1 MSSVARR
8 RDEMKKSSAAHPKAN
23 SRPEAAAAAA
33 YLAPPRVE
41 FQRGQVGV
49 KDHVAGLDVDG
60 RLPLADGAQVPG
72 GVHQTP
78 EGRDC
83 GGWKK
88 GTVISERAY
97 SSGAPRDQTAR
108 RGSESHYEGEKKKIG
123 EFGEILIYIRL
134 HWNLT

>member
-1 MSSVARR
+1 MSSVSRC
-8 RDEMKKSSAAHPKAN
+8 RDEMKKSSAALPKAN
-23 SRPEAAAAAA
+23 SRPEAAAAIAS
-33 YLAPPRVE
+33 YLAPPSVE

-83 GGWKK
+83 GGWR
-88 GTVISERAY
+88 ERQD
-97 SSGAPRDQTAR
+97 RR
-108 RGSESHYEGEKKKIG
+108 RGGG
-123 EFGEILIYIRL
+123 
-134 HWNLT
+134 